1 MLECPGGDDNES
13 MNGSLTRLAIAVAL
27 LGAAPASWSIG
38 LGRATSAA
46 VLGQPLSITLPVRL
60 EAGESLAPECVS
72 ADVLFG
78 DNRLPSPAV
87 QVAVGPE
94 GIRITTRSA
103 VDEPVVTAQV
113 TVGCTARISRMFT
126 VFADPPVVDNVAQA
140 AQAPAATASPPVD
153 RPAGRRAPAVAMAQ
167 AAPSRN
173 GTPAPAATQ
182 PRAPRTP
189 SSAATRAPRRTE
201 RAAAPTPAPRLQ
213 LDPVDADVL
222 ADRELRLD
230 DTLPPPAEGSSEQR
244 AAAAALWRALNA
256 TPEEMARDREKLQKL
271 EEQFAAVRRD
281 NDATRDTLAAL
292 EARLQRAEEERHANP
307 LVFGL
312 AALCALL
319 LLLLASAWWK
329 RRRELQAAWW
339 NQEAQGVAEA
349 MAPQEPA
356 RHEAANSPRLSD
368 PVVTDPTPFTT
379 TASVAPLPT
388 APMPAAQSVSE
399 LELPPHS
406 PAAVDTPR
414 REVSVE
420 ELIDLE
426 QQAEFFIVLGQEDAA
441 IDLLMSHVR
450 NTAGTSPLPYLKLL
464 EIYQHRGDRAEY
476 DRIRD
481 RFNSR
486 FNAYAPSWDED
497 LMHGRTLADYPEV
510 IRRLQSLWATP
521 AHALDVLQASLLRQ
535 DESAGTFDLP
545 AYRELLFLYSIARDL
560 SDTGRATGDVVDL
573 LLPMGDEP
581 DQLGAFTLTTMGP
594 LVASSPAEPAGQ
606 APAAELPSLDL
617 DLDVEHAPVIEHVPQ
632 PEHRAEL
639 QRHSGLIEF
648 ERLDIT
654 QPLPRRDA

>member
-13 MNGSLTRLAIAVAL
+13 MNRSLTRLAIAVTL
-27 LGAAPASWSIG
+27 LCVAHASWSIG

-46 VLGQPLSITLPVRL
+46 VLGQPLSIKLPVRL
-60 EAGESLAPECVS
+60 DAGEALAPECVS
-72 ADVLFG
+72 AGVLFG

-87 QVAVGPE
+87 EVSVDPQ
-94 GIRITTRSA
+94 GIRITTNSV
-103 VDEPVVTAQV
+103 VDEPVVTAHV
-113 TVGCTARISRMFT
+113 TVGCTARISREFT
-126 VFADPPVVDNVAQA
+126 LFADPPVVNL
-140 AQAPAATASPPVD
+140 AQAPQAHAATASPPAD
-153 RPAGRRAPAVAMAQ
+153 RPPERRAPAAAMAQ
-167 AAPSRN
+167 AAPSRA

-189 SSAATRAPRRTE
+189 SSAATRAPRRAE
-201 RAAAPTPAPRLQ
+201 RAAAHAPAPRLQ

-222 ADRELRLD
+222 ANPELRLD

-244 AAAAALWRALNA
+244 AAVAALWRALNA

-271 EEQFAAVRRD
+271 EEQFATVRRD
-281 NDATRDTLAAL
+281 SDATRNTLAAL

-319 LLLLASAWWK
+319 FLLLVSAWWK

-339 NQEAQGVAEA
+339 NREAQGVAEA
-349 MAPQEPA
+349 MAPHEPA
-356 RHEAANSPRLSD
+356 RHEATNSSRLSD

-379 TASVAPLPT
+379 TASVTSLPT
-388 APMPAAQSVSE
+388 APMPAAQPVSE

-594 LVASSPAEPAGQ
+594 LVASSPAGPAGQ

-639 QRHSGLIEF
+639 QRYSGLIEF

>member
-1 MLECPGGDDNES
+1 MLECRGGDDNES
-13 MNGSLTRLAIAVAL
+13 MNGSLTRLAIAVVAL
-27 LGAAPASWSIG
+27 LGAASASWSIG

-60 EAGESLAPECVS
+60 DAGEALAPECVS
-72 ADVLFG
+72 AEVLFG
-78 DNRLPSPAV
+78 DNHQPAPAV
-87 QVAVGPE
+87 QVAVGAG
-94 GIRITTRSA
+94 GIRITTSTV

-113 TVGCTARISRMFT
+113 TVGCAAQISRKFT
-126 VFADPPVVDNVAQA
+126 LLADPPVVNL
-140 AQAPAATASPPVD
+140 AQAPQ
-153 RPAGRRAPAVAMAQ
+153 APAVASSPAQ
-167 AAPSRN
+167 DRPAHRRAPVTATVQPAAPSRAN
-173 GTPAPAATQ
+173 PPPRAAAEARA
-182 PRAPRTP
+182 PRAP
-189 SSAATRAPRRTE
+189 SSTAARPPRRTE
-201 RAAAPTPAPRLQ
+201 RVAAAAPRLQ
-213 LDPVDADVL
+213 LDPVDADML
-222 ADRELRLD
+222 ADPGLRLD

-244 AAAAALWRALNA
+244 AAASALWQALNA

-281 NDATRDTLAAL
+281 SDATRNSLAAL
-292 EARLQRAEEERHANP
+292 EARLQRAEQERHANP

-312 AALCALL
+312 AALSALL
-319 LLLLASAWWK
+319 LLLLVSTWWK

-339 NQEAQGVAEA
+339 NQEAQDIASA
-349 MAPQEPA
+349 MAPQE
-356 RHEAANSPRLSD
+356 HDGQEATNSQRLSD
-368 PVVTDPTPFTT
+368 PVMTDPTPFTT
-379 TASVAPLPT
+379 TASVVLPT
-388 APMPAAQSVSE
+388 APMPPVQTTMPE
-399 LELPPHS
+399 PELPAHAV
-406 PAAVDTPR
+406 AAEAPR

-481 RFNSR
+481 RFNNR

-521 AHALDVLQASLLRQ
+521 AHALNVLQASLLRQ
-535 DESAGTFDLP
+535 DEGAGTFDLP

-560 SDTGRATGDVVDL
+560 SDAGRATGDVVDL

-581 DQLGAFTLTTMGP
+581 DQPGAFTLTTMGP
-594 LVASSPAEPAGQ
+594 LVAGAQPAHSAEP
-606 APAAELPSLDL
+606 PAELPSLDL
-617 DLDVEHAPVIEHVPQ
+617 DLDLDVEHSPVIEREPQ
-632 PEHRAEL
+632 PEP
-639 QRHSGLIEF
+639 QRYSGLIEF